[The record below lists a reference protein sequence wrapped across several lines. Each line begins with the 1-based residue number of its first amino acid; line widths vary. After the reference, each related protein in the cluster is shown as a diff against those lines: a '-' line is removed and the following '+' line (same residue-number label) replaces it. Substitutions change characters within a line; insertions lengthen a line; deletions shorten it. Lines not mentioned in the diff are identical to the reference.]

1 MIAIQFQKRD
11 FEYDVY
17 NLVKSFYPEEEIVL
31 SDDDSPAA
39 EYDEKISLFYGK
51 NKISIRIERVSG
63 DRKRQEEGVWL
74 TEEMHGRKERK
85 NQTKILL
92 YHMLQ
97 KRTGHPQ
104 VARHHETDAE
114 RVRRTGKSES
124 PSFPVSPELLP
135 GLSAEVLL

>member
-63 DRKRQEEGVWL
+63 DRKRQEEGCGSQKRC
-74 TEEMHGRKERK
+74 TGGKKEKIRQKFCCTICCRKEPDR
-85 NQTKILL
+85 NFRGE
-92 YHMLQ
+92 H
-97 KRTGHPQ
+97 
-104 VARHHETDAE
+104 
-114 RVRRTGKSES
+114 
-124 PSFPVSPELLP
+124 
-135 GLSAEVLL
+135 

>member
-31 SDDDSPAA
+31 SDDDNPAA

-85 NQTKILL
+85 IR
-92 YHMLQ
+92 Q
-97 KRTGHPQ
+97 KFCCTICCRKEPDRNFRGEH
-104 VARHHETDAE
+104 
-114 RVRRTGKSES
+114 
-124 PSFPVSPELLP
+124 
-135 GLSAEVLL
+135 

>member
-74 TEEMHGRKERK
+74 TEEMHGRKRK
-85 NQTKILL
+85 KKSDKNFAVPYAAEKN
-92 YHMLQ
+92 
-97 KRTGHPQ
+97 RTGTS
-104 VARHHETDAE
+104 VGNTDRCAADE
-114 RVRRTGKSES
+114 NTDGTDRCRT
-124 PSFPVSPELLP
+124 F
-135 GLSAEVLL
+135 

>member
-51 NKISIRIERVSG
+51 K
-63 DRKRQEEGVWL
+63 
-74 TEEMHGRKERK
+74 
-85 NQTKILL
+85 
-92 YHMLQ
+92 
-97 KRTGHPQ
+97 
-104 VARHHETDAE
+104 
-114 RVRRTGKSES
+114 
-124 PSFPVSPELLP
+124 
-135 GLSAEVLL
+135 

>member
-31 SDDDSPAA
+31 SDDDNPAA

-74 TEEMHGRKERK
+74 TEARAERK
-85 NQTKILL
+85 KKSDKNFAVPYAAEKN
-92 YHMLQ
+92 
-97 KRTGHPQ
+97 RTGTS
-104 VARHHETDAE
+104 VGNTDRCAADE
-114 RVRRTGKSES
+114 NTDGTDRCRT
-124 PSFPVSPELLP
+124 F
-135 GLSAEVLL
+135 